1 MNAQLAFKLGRA
13 FKLGM
18 MYGLGRTYADLGKAR
33 DAEENPKGWIT
44 IKNAHIPLD
53 KDGSLSGEAGE
64 KIEASQRN
72 QKFKLDDF
80 TRDLDQGK
88 NPRTV
93 LKEAAQSLK
102 GSYSVILPG
111 TGMSKVILG
120 KSFVDESGKYLYMG
134 EGKANPKKR
143 KEIAKRQLVGMSKLQ
158 TILSKGIKTR
168 WSHDPKHNEDYDFL
182 TVYKKFP
189 YQGENILFSVDI
201 SRKREDPKR
210 PRPKIQNG
218 PGYEQVYNIGN
229 SKNQGF
235 SKKQTHAVFPIKPVK
250 DAAPTENYEIV
261 RIRF

>member
-1 MNAQLAFKLGRA
+1 MNEQLAFKLGRA

-18 MYGLGRTYADLGKAR
+18 MYGMGRKYADLGKAR

-64 KIEASQRN
+64 KIEASHQN

-102 GSYSVILPG
+102 GSYSVSLPDVG
-111 TGMSKVILG
+111 VDKVILG
-120 KSFVDESGKYLYMG
+120 KNFVFESGKYLYTG

-143 KEIAKRQLVGMSKLQ
+143 KEIAQRQLFGMSKLQ
-158 TILSKGIKTR
+158 TILSEGVKTK
-168 WSHDPKHNEDYDFL
+168 WSNNRTHHGDRDFI
-182 TVYKKFP
+182 TIYKNLP
-189 YQGENILFSVDI
+189 YQGSKVVFSVDI
-201 SRKREDPKR
+201 SRKKDTPKDEE
-210 PRPKIQNG
+210 KQI
-218 PGYEQVYNIGN
+218 YNVGN
-229 SKNQGF
+229 SRNQGF
-235 SKKQTHAVFPIKPVK
+235 VKKQKHSVVPIKHAK
-250 DAAPTENYEIV
+250 DSFDPESYEIV
-261 RIRF
+261 RIRS